1 MSASDFMLSIVI
13 SCSLYHLFNSY
24 VKNTHHHILTMEKS
38 ILTIQHQNMKL
49 EQNIETLN
57 VRNFEIQ
64 NHIISLKGEILKK
77 NKLLNLISY
86 EDNDDEDDGEDIE
99 DLLD

>member
-1 MSASDFMLSIVI
+1 MSASDLILGVVI
-13 SCSLYHLFNSY
+13 SCSFYHLFNSY
-24 VKNTHHHILTMEKS
+24 IKNTHLHILTMQKS
-38 ILTIQHQNMKL
+38 ILAIQHQNKKL

-86 EDNDDEDDGEDIE
+86 EDNDEDDEDEDIE

>member
-1 MSASDFMLSIVI
+1 MNASDLMLSIVI
-13 SCSLYHLFNSY
+13 SCSFYHLFNTC

-38 ILTIQHQNMKL
+38 ILAIQHQTIKL

-57 VRNFEIQ
+57 VRNFDMQ

-86 EDNDDEDDGEDIE
+86 EDNDEIDGEDIE